1 MSQTQTLSAK
11 SSHDT
16 AHGKQGNT
24 DSRHP
29 TMEAQGVRASGG
41 AGKGKVK
48 VAERQAECIPSKMT
62 GSGPSRASGEGTA
75 VRRRPEESAQAKQGW
90 ALDASNREHGLFLQ
104 AFRSAGRGVS
114 ASSRPIRDRKL
125 PAGSLGLSIRRQPSS
140 PPSQQPAGEQG
151 KCEEGEKKCQVRRTG
166 CWPSKGCDPCLETSL

>member
-1 MSQTQTLSAK
+1 MQQVCPQHLPRPPRQVAAECWGTQVSQTQTLSAK
-11 SSHDT
+11 SSYDT

-104 AFRSAGRGVS
+104 AFRSGGE
-114 ASSRPIRDRKL
+114 
-125 PAGSLGLSIRRQPSS
+125 GSLSLLKTHQRPQAPS
-140 PPSQQPAGEQG
+140 
-151 KCEEGEKKCQVRRTG
+151 R
-166 CWPSKGCDPCLETSL
+166 